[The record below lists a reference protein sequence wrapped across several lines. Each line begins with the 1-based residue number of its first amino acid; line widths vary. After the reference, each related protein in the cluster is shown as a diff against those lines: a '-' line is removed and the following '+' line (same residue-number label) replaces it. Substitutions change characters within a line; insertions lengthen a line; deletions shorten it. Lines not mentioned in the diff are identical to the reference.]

1 MGKSITEYTEDLRI
15 AYQDIAAKN
24 RLLRFQ
30 TEFSNNEHR
39 KALDKALSKYNTTA
53 PMEISASFVSFPS
66 DSILI
71 DLALCEL
78 CKMSGFYSTRNSL
91 QYSDNG
97 LTIAD
102 VEKSGQYMNWVNML
116 CKQASQ
122 DAKDLKRSINLAN
135 AISNT
140 SANLSSEYAIY
151 RRRPYDENI

>member
-1 MGKSITEYTEDLRI
+1 MGKPVTEYIEDLRI

-24 RLLRFQ
+24 RLLRFTQ
-30 TEFSNNEHR
+30 EFSDTEHR
-39 KALDKALSKYNTTA
+39 KALEKALSRYNSIPPA
-53 PMEISASFVSFPS
+53 EVSAGYTDFPS

-116 CKQASQ
+116 CRQAQ
-122 DAKDLKRSINLAN
+122 EDAKTLKRSINLAN

-140 SANLSSEYAIY
+140 SANISSEYALY
-151 RRRPYDENI
+151 RRLSRSDVL